1 MRDVDTFV
9 QDKGLADQV
18 ALFRKGALVAQEP
31 QQYGEHITGPE
42 ALDEAEKAVLR
53 YEVEHKWRLPMKL
66 FLTIATCSI
75 GAAVQGW
82 DQTGSNG
89 ANLFFPDA
97 YGIGSDSRRDTIV
110 STGKHPPRCRCSRLT
125 VIAHSLWAW

>member
-1 MRDVDTFV
+1 MRDVDVFV
-9 QDKGLADQV
+9 QEKGLVDQV

-31 QQYGEHITGPE
+31 QYLGEHITGPE
-42 ALDEAEKAVLR
+42 ALDEAEKAALR
-53 YEVEHKWRLPMKL
+53 FEVEHKWRLPMKL

-89 ANLFFPDA
+89 ANLFFPEF
-97 YGIGSDSRRDTIV
+97 YGIGTKSTHDVIV
-110 STGKHPPRCRCSRLT
+110 STASIFLEAT
-125 VIAHSLWAW
+125 TAD